1 MFLRLIIEAMRVCV
15 YIQAL
20 SKITSTGAMTF
31 CFIQAIE
38 RSPQGTTYGNI
49 LNSMRTTIRNT
60 GSGGGISVGGGGGG
74 VVTSVLSMLL
84 TGGSG
89 MGGLRQVQFLVSRT
103 FFFFVD
109 DIDW

>member
-1 MFLRLIIEAMRVCV
+1 MCVCV

-60 GSGGGISVGGGGGG
+60 GSGGGVSVGGG
-74 VVTSVLSMLL
+74 VVSSVLTMLL

-89 MGGLRQVQFLVSRT
+89 MGGLRQVQILVSLAL
-103 FFFFVD
+103 FCLD
-109 DIDW
+109 DTNW

>member
-1 MFLRLIIEAMRVCV
+1 MCVCV
-15 YIQAL
+15 QAL

-60 GSGGGISVGGGGGG
+60 GSGGGVSVGGGGGG
-74 VVTSVLSMLL
+74 VVSSVLTMLL

-89 MGGLRQVQFLVSRT
+89 MGGLRQVQKSLFHLLCSVLMIRIGSNNACCESV
-103 FFFFVD
+103 F
-109 DIDW
+109 